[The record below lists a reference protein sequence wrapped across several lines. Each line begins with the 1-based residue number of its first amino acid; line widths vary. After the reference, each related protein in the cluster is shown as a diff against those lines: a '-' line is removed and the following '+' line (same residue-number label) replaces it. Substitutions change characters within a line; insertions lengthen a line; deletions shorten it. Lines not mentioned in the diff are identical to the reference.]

1 VAGVEYYESRLMWEL
16 RQYRQKENSPPD
28 TPIKEL
34 DDVTDC
40 ARYVELVRP
49 FSPVMVDR
57 SAQEERAKL
66 DNTSRHASE
75 EFDELVKKG
84 QRPKERRVFW

>member
-1 VAGVEYYESRLMWEL
+1 MAGVEYHESRLMWEL
-16 RQYRQKENSPPD
+16 RQYRQKDNSPPD

-49 FSPVMVDR
+49 FSPLVVDR
-57 SAQEERAKL
+57 SAQEDRAKL
-66 DNTSRHASE
+66 DTTSRHASE
-75 EFDELVKKG
+75 EFDALVKQG
-84 QRPKERRVFW
+84 QQPKTRRIW